1 MDIVNF
7 VRQFPQKSFVKGEL
21 VMSEGDVSDTI
32 LAIST
37 GFVKVTAIDERGN
50 ERLLWIAGRYDIVP
64 TEQLFSQSRPL
75 RFFYTALTSGK
86 AYCINKQQF
95 LNHAKNDLGLMT
107 EIASSMANHYDDL
120 LSRVHSVER
129 ASVQEKLIAT
139 LRYLA
144 QRFSAEQ
151 TVDLYALGL
160 RVTHQ
165 DLADMI
171 SSTRETTS
179 LELQKLRKSNYID
192 YSPSKFVV
200 YLDRCIVS

>member
-1 MDIVNF
+1 MDIMTL

-21 VMSEGDVSDTI
+21 IMSEGDISDTI

-37 GFVKVTAIDERGN
+37 GFVKVTAIDDNGN
-50 ERLLWIAGRYDIVP
+50 ERLLWIAGRYDIAP
-64 TEQLFSQSRPL
+64 TERLFTQSRPL
-75 RFFYTALTSGK
+75 RFFYTALTDGA

-95 LNHAKNDLGLMT
+95 LGYAKKDLGIMT
-107 EIASSMANHYDDL
+107 EIAASMADHYDDL
-120 LSRVHSVER
+120 LSRVHSVEQS
-129 ASVQEKLIAT
+129 SVQEKLIAT

-151 TVDLYALGL
+151 NVDLYSLGL
-160 RVTHQ
+160 RITHQ

-179 LELQKLRKSNYID
+179 LELQKLRRNSYID
-192 YSPSKFVV
+192 YDSSKFVV
-200 YLDRCIVS
+200 HLDKCVVR